1 MATPSPTTKY
11 ASILKRPRVTE
22 KASVQAGANVY
33 LFDVPKS
40 ATKNEI
46 KKAVQALY
54 KVMPIKVNV
63 SNIRAKKITVRG
75 KPGMRAGGKKAMV
88 YLKKEDKIEI
98 V

>member
-1 MATPSPTTKY
+1 MATTSNTTY
-11 ASILKRPRVTE
+11 SSILKNPRITE
-22 KASVQAGANVY
+22 KASMQAQANVY
-33 LFDVPKS
+33 VFDVPKS

-46 KKAVQALY
+46 KKAIKSLY
-54 KVMPIKVNV
+54 KVTPVKIAVATML
-63 SNIRAKKITVRG
+63 AKKIIVRG